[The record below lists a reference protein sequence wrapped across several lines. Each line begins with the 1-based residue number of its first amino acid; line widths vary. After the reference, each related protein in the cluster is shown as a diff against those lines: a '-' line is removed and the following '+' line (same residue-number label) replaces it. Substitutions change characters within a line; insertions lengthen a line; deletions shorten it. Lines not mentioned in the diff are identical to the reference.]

1 VHIRVLATKAFSGEC
16 QTGDGAK
23 SVIDMALLTVP
34 ATVVL
39 ALVLDLAVLL
49 AWVKGLFR
57 KV

>member
-1 VHIRVLATKAFSGEC
+1 M
-16 QTGDGAK
+16 
-23 SVIDMALLTVP
+23 SVIDVALLTVP

-39 ALVLDLAVLL
+39 ALVVDLAVLL